1 MSEKETPLG
10 PPGEGEPAE
19 KSGGPERTIIDD
31 IIEQGLAGQAEAAGV
46 KVYQMRH
53 FRMEETDREPAMLI
67 LGYGALSQEKIK
79 EGVALLKKVWL

>member
-31 IIEQGLAGQAEAAGV
+31 IIEQGLAGQAEAAA
-46 KVYQMRH
+46 
-53 FRMEETDREPAMLI
+53 PADSPAQELSLI
-67 LGYGALSQEKIK
+67 HI
-79 EGVALLKKVWL
+79 